1 MTDGEKIK
9 IVTKPSNISSLRA
22 SKKIKEK
29 YKNLRKNKILSKKIV
44 ESNKKNKIL
53 KEIETVEKVKSAS
66 EKKRDQILAKK
77 ILKKYRNLK
86 KPKKTYLVEE
96 KDIET
101 IDYTEPQEDIFA
113 GESILNAANKV
124 LNFKQFKKEQ
134 EKLLKKSKKGKAIAA
149 KNVLKKYKN
158 MKKPKK
164 TYLVNENDLKTIDYS
179 EPQED
184 LFAGESILIAANKVL
199 NFKQFKKEQ
208 EKLLKKAKKVK
219 QLLLK
224 TYLENIKI

>member
-1 MTDGEKIK
+1 M
-9 IVTKPSNISSLRA
+9 
-22 SKKIKEK
+22 
-29 YKNLRKNKILSKKIV
+29 SKKIV

-53 KEIETVEKVKSAS
+53 KDIDTIEKVKTAS
-66 EKKRDQILAKK
+66 QKKRDRALAQK
-77 ILKKYRNLK
+77 IVKKYRNLK

-164 TYLVNENDLKTIDYS
+164 TYLVNENDLETIDYS
-179 EPQED
+179 KP
-184 LFAGESILIAANKVL
+184 
-199 NFKQFKKEQ
+199 
-208 EKLLKKAKKVK
+208 
-219 QLLLK
+219 
-224 TYLENIKI
+224 

>member
-1 MTDGEKIK
+1 M
-9 IVTKPSNISSLRA
+9 
-22 SKKIKEK
+22 
-29 YKNLRKNKILSKKIV
+29 SKKIV

-124 LNFKQFKKEQ
+124 LNLKQFKKEQ
-134 EKLLKKSKKGKAIAA
+134 
-149 KNVLKKYKN
+149 
-158 MKKPKK
+158 
-164 TYLVNENDLKTIDYS
+164 
-179 EPQED
+179 
-184 LFAGESILIAANKVL
+184 
-199 NFKQFKKEQ
+199 
-208 EKLLKKAKKVK
+208 
-219 QLLLK
+219 
-224 TYLENIKI
+224 

>member
-1 MTDGEKIK
+1 M
-9 IVTKPSNISSLRA
+9 
-22 SKKIKEK
+22 
-29 YKNLRKNKILSKKIV
+29 SKKIV

-101 IDYTEPQEDIFA
+101 IDYTELQEDIFA

-124 LNFKQFKKEQ
+124 LNLKQFKKEQ
-134 EKLLKKSKKGKAIAA
+134 
-149 KNVLKKYKN
+149 
-158 MKKPKK
+158 
-164 TYLVNENDLKTIDYS
+164 
-179 EPQED
+179 
-184 LFAGESILIAANKVL
+184 
-199 NFKQFKKEQ
+199 
-208 EKLLKKAKKVK
+208 
-219 QLLLK
+219 
-224 TYLENIKI
+224 